1 MTDCPVCAKRQ
12 ADERKQLADCE
23 QRCKQGEAKSQ
34 RLSIV
39 LAVVATLVAKET
51 LDQAIGIADR
61 VDQAAAQIAGQ
72 TRPESGPD
80 SLAANQAAARNSQV
94 RPGPGHDSL
103 AANQAAARTPAQSR
117 PDLLAENHGR
127 GPSLFWPPA
136 HDFKLAANRES
147 LFPALPPLLMGLGF
161 DPWTPMIE
169 LPEPAAGLIP
179 EPTGL
184 ALLYFGLKPSRR
196 RHQ

>member
-34 RLSIV
+34 RFSIV

-61 VDQAAAQIAGQ
+61 VDQAAAQISGQ
-72 TRPESGPD
+72 TRPERGPD
-80 SLAANQAAARNSQV
+80 SVAATQAAARK
-94 RPGPGHDSL
+94 
-103 AANQAAARTPAQSR
+103 PAQSR
-117 PDLLAENHGR
+117 PDSLAENTGR
-127 GPSLFWPPA
+127 GPSSIMAAA
-136 HDFKLAANRES
+136 HNSGSATNREA
-147 LFPALPPLLMGLGF
+147 LFPALPPLLIGLGF
-161 DPWTPMIE
+161 DPWSPMIE